1 MMNIDEKKGTDN
13 RPEAYPKPTE
23 TDTQLQ
29 NQPEY
34 IEPQPNR
41 LDTDSN
47 IPAQSNP
54 GRSNAGENDTAG
66 TP

>member
-1 MMNIDEKKGTDN
+1 MEPRDKKEES

-34 IEPQPNR
+34 IDEEPNTFNKEISDVP
-41 LDTDSN
+41 DEVIGKEVS
-47 IPAQSNP
+47 
-54 GRSNAGENDTAG
+54 E
-66 TP
+66 